1 MQPPMQPPMRIV
13 VRPVVRAVVI
23 LALAGLALS
32 TSSGLTAAQ
41 LPLASTPNV
50 LGDDIDR
57 YERSMRSGGPPP
69 DGIPSIDEPRFV
81 PASDARLDPRE
92 PVIGFVWNG
101 EARAYPQRIM
111 VYHEIVND
119 RVGGLNVAVTYCP
132 LTATAQAFRRGNS
145 TLGVSGQLLNSNL
158 VLFDRASGS
167 FFSQI
172 AATGL
177 TGAHRGATLD
187 ELQAVWTTWERW
199 QAAHPETL
207 VLSERTGHL
216 RNYRNDPYGSYVP
229 PGGYYVQ
236 PGTLFPLLHSSSRL
250 HPKAMVIGARTEEAA
265 ADFPMEALVRHRVL
279 QVEGFLALYDARLDT
294 GVIYRVPGDQAPAV
308 TPEDDGGF
316 MFEGRRLEA
325 HELSLERLVAV
336 EAFHFAWHAFYP
348 ESRTPQDRRSPSERV
363 PVNRGN
369 SGLSGVQPTRR
380 AGG

>member
-1 MQPPMQPPMRIV
+1 MPSVSIV
-13 VRPVVRAVVI
+13 LPRAGVI

-32 TSSGLTAAQ
+32 PSSGLSAAQ
-41 LPLASTPNV
+41 LPLASTPYV
-50 LGDDIDR
+50 LGDGIDR

-81 PASDARLDPRE
+81 PAAGARLDPRE

-132 LTATAQAFRRGNS
+132 LTATAQAFQRGSS

-158 VLFDRASGS
+158 VLFDRDSGS

-177 TGAHRGATLD
+177 TGAHQGATLD

-216 RNYRNDPYGSYVP
+216 RNYRNDPYGSYLP
-229 PGGYYVQ
+229 LGGYYAQ

-250 HPKAMVIGARTEEAA
+250 HPKAMVIGARTAEAA
-265 ADFPMEALVRHRVL
+265 AHFPMEALARHRVL
-279 QVEGFLALYDARLDT
+279 QVEGFLALYDAGLDT
-294 GVIYRVPGDQAPAV
+294 GVIYRVPGGGAAPAV
-308 TPEDDGGF
+308 TPHDDGTFG
-316 MFEGRRLEA
+316 MEGVRREA
-325 HELSLERLVAV
+325 HELPLERLVAV

-348 ESRTPQDRRSPSERV
+348 ESRTPQDRRSLSEGV
-363 PVNRGN
+363 PGNRGN
-369 SGLSGVQPTRR
+369 SGLSGVQPTLR